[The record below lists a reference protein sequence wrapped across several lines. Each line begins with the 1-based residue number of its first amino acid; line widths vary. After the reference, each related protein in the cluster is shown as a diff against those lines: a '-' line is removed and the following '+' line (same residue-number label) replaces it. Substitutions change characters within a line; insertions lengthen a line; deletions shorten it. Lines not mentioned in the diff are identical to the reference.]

1 MADLG
6 KLDLKKSLGVY
17 SKNMIID
24 LRWFSGGNGCYLEFR
39 LLSMLSELEINLLLS
54 CLLS

>member
-24 LRWFSGGNGCYLEFR
+24 LRWFSGGNGCYLEFLIALVQYVKR
-39 LLSMLSELEINLLLS
+39 AGN
-54 CLLS
+54 